1 MYTLHNHK
9 VSDSMASFLFSS
21 WMKVVE
27 RQFEENLAEQVKVSM
42 FLTGLNNSKKL
53 LLAQKDQ

>member
-1 MYTLHNHK
+1 
-9 VSDSMASFLFSS
+9 
-21 WMKVVE
+21 MKVVE